1 VVFPDQIRNP
11 NQTPRLQIRIT
22 ETGRIEGFAIVAPG
36 FHAGRLWLRHAPG
49 VEAGRYKRVSLRF
62 FLSRSLEFGPLEF
75 VSDFVTVYPIGVG
88 VIVTLT
94 QAHFPRFVLSAKG
107 TVEECGSRVILSAAK
122 DLWAVRCRL
131 RRDPSLRS
139 G

>member
-1 VVFPDQIRNP
+1 M
-11 NQTPRLQIRIT
+11 T
-22 ETGRIEGFAIVAPG
+22 ETRKAETHPFVAPG
-36 FHAGRLWLRHAPG
+36 FHAGRFFGFPRPPG
-49 VEAGRYKRVSLRF
+49 VEAERIKRVSLRF
-62 FLSRSLEFGPLEF
+62 FLFRSLEFGSLEF